1 MNEKEPSDHVGWGA
15 MIGLRIILAI
25 VVLVLA
31 VGGVLWALDFITAE
45 AFQVLAAK
53 TALVGGIV
61 LAANLVLGWLA
72 GGARKRSE

>member
-1 MNEKEPSDHVGWGA
+1 MTEKEPGDDAGWGA
-15 MIGLRIILAI
+15 MVGLRIILAI

-61 LAANLVLGWLA
+61 LAANLVLGWL
-72 GGARKRSE
+72 GGRRRG

>member
-1 MNEKEPSDHVGWGA
+1 MTEKEPGDDAGWGA

-61 LAANLVLGWLA
+61 LAANLVLGWL
-72 GGARKRSE
+72 GGRRRG